1 MYINVPPHCQ
11 KMIKYPDLM
20 LKRARRRRCDA
31 HTRIN
36 IAAAERALREGRR
49 PSFLRS
55 SGYCRNWA
63 LSGSNRCRL
72 HGGASTGP
80 TTPEGM
86 ARTVAA
92 LKAGR
97 VKWLAKL
104 KSEGKPVPCG
114 RKKGG
119 RNRPAEERERAARE
133 EKWRRDCQ
141 RMAQRLRTTNRK
153 ALRDQRRQ
161 QQELAADLAL
171 RRERFR
177 AGLPFWTE
185 EEWKRL

>member
-1 MYINVPPHCQ
+1 M
-11 KMIKYPDLM
+11 
-20 LKRARRRRCDA
+20 
-31 HTRIN
+31 
-36 IAAAERALREGRR
+36 
-49 PSFLRS
+49 S
-55 SGYCRNWA
+55 
-63 LSGSNRCRL
+63 
-72 HGGASTGP
+72 
-80 TTPEGM
+80 
-86 ARTVAA
+86 RTVAA
-92 LKAGR
+92 MKVGR
-97 VKWLAKL
+97 LRWLAKL
-104 KSEGKPVPCG
+104 KTEGKPIPCG

>member
-1 MYINVPPHCQ
+1 
-11 KMIKYPDLM
+11 M
-20 LKRARRRRCDA
+20 LKPAKRRRCDA
-31 HTRIN
+31 HTRMN
-36 IAAAERALREGRR
+36 IAAAERAVREGRR

-63 LSGSNRCRL
+63 LPGSNRCRL
-72 HGGASTGP
+72 HGGRSTGP

-92 LKAGR
+92 MKAGR
-97 VKWLAKL
+97 VLWLARL
-104 KSEGKPVPCG
+104 KSDGKPVPCG

-133 EKWRRDCQ
+133 EKWLRDCQ

-153 ALRDQRRQ
+153 AVREQRRQ
-161 QQELAADLAL
+161 QRQLAADLAL

-185 EEWKRL
+185 EEWESL